1 MKHIKILLSLVVMM
15 SLAGCTDQNAKE
27 SDPKP
32 SVTNVH
38 SKTVVSQ
45 SPSVTAREEIKKRKD
60 VSNVKAV
67 NTEKELL
74 VALEIEQFDRLHIK
88 KTVKEV
94 KSKLKKTFPNHKVEV
109 TADSKIFLEIDKL
122 QSKIEKNK
130 LDTKT
135 LKKEHK
141 DLKKL
146 MNEKP

>member
-1 MKHIKILLSLVVMM
+1 MKRIKILLSLFVMLG
-15 SLAGCTDQNAKE
+15 LAGCTDQKAKE
-27 SDPKP
+27 PDQKP
-32 SVTNVH
+32 SVTKVH
-38 SKTVVSQ
+38 TKTLVSQ

-67 NTEKELL
+67 NTDKELL

-94 KSKLKKTFPNHKVEV
+94 KSKLKKTFPNHKIEV
-109 TADSKIFLEIDKL
+109 TADSKIFLELDKL

-130 LDTKT
+130 LDTKS
-135 LKKEHK
+135 LKKEHN

-146 MNEKP
+146 MKEKA

>member
-38 SKTVVSQ
+38 SKTLVSQ
-45 SPSVTAREEIKKRKD
+45 SPSVTAREEIKKRRD

-94 KSKLKKTFPNHKVEV
+94 KSELKKNFPNYKIEV
-109 TADSKIFLEIDKL
+109 TADSKIFLELDKL
-122 QSKIEKNK
+122 QTKMKKDK
-130 LDTKT
+130 LDNKT

>member
-1 MKHIKILLSLVVMM
+1 MKRIKILLSLVVLI
-15 SLAGCTDQNAKE
+15 SLAGCTEQKAKDSDQ
-27 SDPKP
+27 KP

-38 SKTVVSQ
+38 SKTLVSQ

-67 NTEKELL
+67 NTEKELM
-74 VALEIEQFDRLHIK
+74 VALEIEQFDRIHVK

-94 KSKLKKTFPNHKVEV
+94 KAKLKKTFPHHKIEV
-109 TADSKIFLEIDKL
+109 TADSKIFLELDKL

-130 LDTKT
+130 LDTKS

-146 MNEKP
+146 MKEKA

>member
-1 MKHIKILLSLVVMM
+1 MKWIKIFLSLVVMM
-15 SLAGCTDQNAKE
+15 SLAGCMEQKTKEPDQ
-27 SDPKP
+27 KP
-32 SVTNVH
+32 SVTNVQ
-38 SKTVVSQ
+38 SKTLVSQ
-45 SPSVTAREEIKKRKD
+45 SPSVIAREEIKKRKD

-94 KSKLKKTFPNHKVEV
+94 KSKLKKTFPNHKIEV

-130 LDTKT
+130 LDTKS

-146 MNEKP
+146 MKEKA

>member
-1 MKHIKILLSLVVMM
+1 MKHIKILLSLIVMM

>member
-94 KSKLKKTFPNHKVEV
+94 KSKLKKTIPNHKVEV

-130 LDTKT
+130 LNTKT
-135 LKKEHK
+135 LKKELK